1 MVERFMC
8 RSTVLYHG
16 KCIRKI
22 PGSTAVAHPSSLWAV
37 LLHTWLRVSSLL
49 FIFLTRETREHLISS
64 CCGRDTLGC
73 LELVTLALLSFA
85 ASWEILS
92 SMSYHEEGP
101 SI

>member
-8 RSTVLYHG
+8 STVLYHG

-49 FIFLTRETREHLISS
+49 FIFLTRRERRESISS
-64 CCGRDTLGC
+64 R
-73 LELVTLALLSFA
+73 LAMRLAVDGTRWA
-85 ASWEILS
+85 A
-92 SMSYHEEGP
+92 
-101 SI
+101 

>member
-8 RSTVLYHG
+8 STVLYHG

-49 FIFLTRETREHLISS
+49 FIFLTREHTHLVLQWTGHAGLPGDARPPLLCSF
-64 CCGRDTLGC
+64 LGDS
-73 LELVTLALLSFA
+73 ELNEL
-85 ASWEILS
+85 
-92 SMSYHEEGP
+92 P
-101 SI
+101 